1 MSSSFIQCPAASAKS
16 DPVGLWRRNRSA
28 ISQPVC
34 DLRLAAA
41 KKLVRFL
48 SLANSLLGS
57 LTGRAI
63 RNSRFH
69 CPVAPCLAPRAT
81 LMTTAA
87 LAAFTATVALA
98 ASRAWGAASGFLA
111 KNEFAQHV
119 DKTGGDDEADD
130 ELLCHPKILD
140 AI

>member
-1 MSSSFIQCPAASAKS
+1 MAKQHLS
-16 DPVGLWRRNRSA
+16 QTVFEVAVRN
-28 ISQPVC
+28 
-34 DLRLAAA
+34 L
-41 KKLVRFL
+41 F
-48 SLANSLLGS
+48 
-57 LTGRAI
+57 
-63 RNSRFH
+63 FH
-69 CPVAPCLAPRAT
+69 FPVAPRLAPRAT

-98 ASRAWGAASGFLA
+98 AGRAWGAASGFLA

-130 ELLCHPKILD
+130 DLLCHPKILD

>member
-1 MSSSFIQCPAASAKS
+1 MAPQPFSHQPARLRFAS
-16 DPVGLWRRNRSA
+16 GRRQQAR
-28 ISQPVC
+28 PF
-34 DLRLAAA
+34 
-41 KKLVRFL
+41 FL

-57 LTGRAI
+57 LTVRAI

-69 CPVAPCLAPRAT
+69 CPVAPCLAPGAAS
-81 LMTTAA
+81 MTTAA

-111 KNEFAQHV
+111 KNEFAQHI
-119 DKTGGDDEADD
+119 DKAGGDDEADD
-130 ELLCHPKILD
+130 DLLCHPKILD